1 MLEFA
6 LLASIFL
13 VVVYIVIDCW
23 VVTPRYFV
31 PLYIA
36 VSILILSLGLTL

>member
-1 MLEFA
+1 MLTFA

-13 VVVYIVIDCW
+13 VVLYIVIDCW
-23 VVTPRYFV
+23 VITPRYFV

-36 VSILILSLGLTL
+36 MSILIVSLSLTL